1 MPRGVP
7 AAGYRKT
14 KGWRARGGKAAAPQ
28 ALAGAEVNDC
38 NSVPVESTETD
49 EQIWAKLAD
58 RFEILEELAE
68 LSFQG
73 KNRALIVSGPAGLS
87 KSYTVEEVAKR
98 YGDPRDNLNYT
109 FVKGYVKPTGLYKK
123 LYDFR
128 NAGQV
133 VVFDDADSVFG
144 EELSLNF
151 LKAVLD
157 TTERRVVSYL
167 AETTLVSTADG
178 APIPETFEFE
188 GSCIFITNYDFDAMI
203 AKGHKIAPHLN
214 ALVSRSHYIDLAM
227 KTRRDYFIRILQVV
241 EQGLFKDF
249 TLTKNQEKEVLDFI
263 EKNIADVRELSLRTA
278 LKCASVRQNN
288 KNWEKV
294 ARVTLLRNK

>member
-7 AAGYRKT
+7 KAGFRMT
-14 KGWRARGGKAAAPQ
+14 KKRMANGGAPSV
-28 ALAGAEVNDC
+28 AVSGADVLDSNAI
-38 NSVPVESTETD
+38 PVESEESD
-49 EQIWAKLAD
+49 DQIWNKLAD
-58 RFEILEELAE
+58 RFEILEELSD

-87 KSYTVEEVAKR
+87 KSYTVEDVAKR
-98 YGDPRDNLNYT
+98 YDESTYT
-109 FVKGYVKPTGLYKK
+109 WVKGYVKPTGLYKK
-123 LYDFR
+123 LYDYRFP
-128 NAGQV
+128 GQV

-167 AETTLVSTADG
+167 AENTLVSSEDG
-178 APIPETFEFE
+178 APIPDHFEFE

-214 ALVSRSHYIDLAM
+214 ALVSRAHYIDLAM
-227 KTRRDYFIRILQVV
+227 KTRRDFFIRILQVA
-241 EQGLFKDF
+241 EQGLFKDYD
-249 TLTKNQEKEVLDFI
+249 LSKKEQDDVLGFI
-263 EKNIADVRELSLRTA
+263 EDNIADVRELSLRTA
-278 LKCASVRQNN
+278 LKCASIRKNN
-288 KNWEKV
+288 TDWKKV